1 MKAIGTGW
9 RGGVRWQDFEV
20 ANQRSGRPALELHGV
35 AARIAAHLGV
45 KTISLSL
52 THTASTAMALVIL
65 ES

>member
-1 MKAIGTGW
+1 MTEE
-9 RGGVRWQDFEV
+9 GVSPTV
-20 ANQRSGRPALELHGV
+20 RPALELHGV
-35 AARIAAHLGV
+35 AARVAAHLGV